1 MDVLDTLDTVAD
13 RVPLARSL
21 GYHIR
26 QLSESFTGAIH
37 VKLDAHGVTQGQW
50 RYLRELWEQD
60 GLSQRELSERVGRQ
74 GPTTVAAL
82 KLLERSGYAV
92 IERNETDRRKT
103 HVYLT
108 QRGRT
113 LEADAAPILREF
125 ETLTTE
131 GLSDEEVKTF
141 KRLLVRIQSNVDREN
156 RQRNWWAEKRARQL
170 AEELGD

>member
-1 MDVLDTLDTVAD
+1 MAETDTLTPVAD

-21 GYHIR
+21 GYHVR
-26 QLSESFTGAIH
+26 QLSESITGSVH
-37 VKLDAHGVTQGQW
+37 RKLDTHGVTQGQW
-50 RYLRELWEQD
+50 RYLRELWEED

-82 KLLERSGYAV
+82 KLLERSGYAT

-108 QRGRT
+108 DRGRA
-113 LEADAAPILREF
+113 LEVEVAPILREI
-125 ETLTTE
+125 EDLATE
-131 GLSDEEVKTF
+131 GLSEEEIKTF